1 MWEEKRQE
9 GNVHATT
16 INSPIRSIP
25 SLLCLHS
32 GHSPIC
38 RTHFIPAHLRQRY
51 IAGQFPYSCQNSLTV
66 LNFQL
71 ARKLIRAML
80 SYLHQFYIPQADCL
94 NCFLWEEAS
103 SLGSYI
109 RLLIYSYDNTCSVTL
124 CELQQYNAES
134 QCEILSIFRC
144 AEPVKVLLLKKK
156 NHSNSLKS
164 GNASEEERCI
174 LAMYFIT
181 IIVPDAIWK
190 KIIATD
196 TKFLKLAVV
205 YCSSWWSQ
213 ILTSEENGLRN
224 KCEDCRKDEVRHL
237 GEL

>member
-1 MWEEKRQE
+1 M
-9 GNVHATT
+9 A
-16 INSPIRSIP
+16 
-25 SLLCLHS
+25 
-32 GHSPIC
+32 
-38 RTHFIPAHLRQRY
+38 
-51 IAGQFPYSCQNSLTV
+51 

-80 SYLHQFYIPQADCL
+80 SYLHQFCIPQADCL

-124 CELQQYNAES
+124 CELQQYNAEP

-144 AEPVKVLLLKKK
+144 AEPVKVLLFKKKK

-181 IIVPDAIWK
+181 IIVPDAI
-190 KIIATD
+190 
-196 TKFLKLAVV
+196 
-205 YCSSWWSQ
+205 
-213 ILTSEENGLRN
+213 
-224 KCEDCRKDEVRHL
+224 
-237 GEL
+237 